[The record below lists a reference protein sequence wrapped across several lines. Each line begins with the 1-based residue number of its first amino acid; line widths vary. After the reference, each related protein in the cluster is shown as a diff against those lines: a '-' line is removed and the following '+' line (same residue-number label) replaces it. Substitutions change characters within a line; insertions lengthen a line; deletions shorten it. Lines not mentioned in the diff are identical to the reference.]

1 MTDPTTQ
8 RTETLDALRDHPE
21 RIRTVAQFLF
31 DGGDEN
37 LPFVR
42 TTVHR
47 LATEEPADLPTWDD
61 LSDLDKGAALLH
73 LHKREWEGGD
83 YAEEHYPA
91 SFFDH
96 PALTAMWPREAS
108 RFAAELD
115 EDTEAL
121 SPEEHKRLYDLALA
135 AERANR

>member
-8 RTETLDALRDHPE
+8 RTETLDALRENPE
-21 RIRTVAQFLF
+21 RIRAVAEFLF
-31 DGGDEN
+31 DSGDEN

-42 TTVHR
+42 ATVHR
-47 LATEEPADLPTWDD
+47 LATEEPDLPSWDD

-91 SFFDH
+91 RFFDH
-96 PALTAMWPREAS
+96 PALTVMWPREAS
-108 RFAAELD
+108 RFAASLEENA
-115 EDTEAL
+115 EDL
-121 SPEEHKRLYDLALA
+121 SPDEHKRLYDLALN
-135 AERANR
+135 AERAGR